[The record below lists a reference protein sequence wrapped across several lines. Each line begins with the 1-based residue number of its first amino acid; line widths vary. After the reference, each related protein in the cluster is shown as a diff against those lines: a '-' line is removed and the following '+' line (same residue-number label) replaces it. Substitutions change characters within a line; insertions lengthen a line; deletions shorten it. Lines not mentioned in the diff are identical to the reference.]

1 MKNNKL
7 VIAVDFDGT
16 YTADPTLWQNFILAA
31 RARGHLVYVVTS
43 RSFFAANQDIFDAVE
58 GVAHHIYFTS
68 GELKQEYMDG
78 IGIAVDI
85 WIDDKP
91 EKIVGTGT
99 TVNYFEG

>member
-31 RARGHLVYVVTS
+31 KARGHLVYIVTS
-43 RSFFAANQDIFDAVE
+43 RSFFAANQDIFDSVE
-58 GVAHHIYFTS
+58 GVATHIYFTS
-68 GELKQEYMDG
+68 GELKQEYMEN
-78 IGIAVDI
+78 IGISVDI

-99 TVNYFEG
+99 TINIYK